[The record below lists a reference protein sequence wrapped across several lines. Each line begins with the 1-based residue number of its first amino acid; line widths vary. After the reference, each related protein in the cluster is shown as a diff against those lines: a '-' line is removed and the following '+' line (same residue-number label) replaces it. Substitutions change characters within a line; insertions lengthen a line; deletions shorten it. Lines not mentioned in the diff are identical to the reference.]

1 MPVLICYLLSYDRM
15 RFLHSLSR
23 ILSKAKI
30 AGLLQSLLGGGYAK
44 HCHVNTKKNLAHL
57 LCLNLSSSPA
67 NMETRLF
74 FHGHRRGFGL
84 LLQEIDIVKD
94 SFGLVW
100 FGSVQFSTRNCS
112 LNFV

>member
-44 HCHVNTKKNLAHL
+44 HCHVNTKKKP
-57 LCLNLSSSPA
+57 CSSP
-67 NMETRLF
+67 LF
-74 FHGHRRGFGL
+74 KSVFISSKHGDKVSLPWPQEGFRFAVAR
-84 LLQEIDIVKD
+84 D
-94 SFGLVW
+94 
-100 FGSVQFSTRNCS
+100 
-112 LNFV
+112 